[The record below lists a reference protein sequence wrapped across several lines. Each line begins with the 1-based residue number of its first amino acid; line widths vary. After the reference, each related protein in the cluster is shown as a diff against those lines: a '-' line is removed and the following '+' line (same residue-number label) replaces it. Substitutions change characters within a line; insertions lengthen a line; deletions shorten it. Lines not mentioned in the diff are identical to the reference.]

1 MVTWLHEPG
10 RLFFQQKE
18 HAVEVLQLTEDKHQR
33 EEDRK
38 KSESLNPCFQRLN

>member
-1 MVTWLHEPG
+1 MVTWPHELG
-10 RLFFQQKE
+10 RLFLQQKE

-38 KSESLNPCFQRLN
+38 ESESLNPCLQ